1 MLDICCGEGYYTN
14 YLSARLPRAYYGF
27 DISKNMVRLAAK
39 RRCATFFVAN
49 IASIPIRDESVR
61 FAFHLFAPFHA
72 TEFGRV
78 LQRDGVLLTAIP
90 GKDHL
95 YGLKQALYDTPYRN
109 DEQPPQAEGLTLTD
123 TIRVKSHI
131 SLNTPE
137 EIRALFQMTPYCYHT
152 PTSGMQ
158 RLEALKALET
168 DIEFVLLLYK
178 K

>member
-1 MLDICCGEGYYTN
+1 
-14 YLSARLPRAYYGF
+14 AYYGF